1 MGSHSLLQEI
11 FLTQRS
17 NPGLLHCGQILYRLE
32 LQSKNICI
40 VNVDD
45 FSYLKVALLLC
56 FSEKINAD
64 ELGNLFQLNATL
76 LWIEDL
82 LHQSLWNLETVY
94 SEIIKMAT
102 VFLCFISHFAVYLK
116 HVAIPFPLKLCF
128 GFSWAFSFSVLS
140 ILSIIDPL

>member
-82 LHQSLWNLETVY
+82 LHQSL
-94 SEIIKMAT
+94 
-102 VFLCFISHFAVYLK
+102 
-116 HVAIPFPLKLCF
+116 
-128 GFSWAFSFSVLS
+128 
-140 ILSIIDPL
+140 